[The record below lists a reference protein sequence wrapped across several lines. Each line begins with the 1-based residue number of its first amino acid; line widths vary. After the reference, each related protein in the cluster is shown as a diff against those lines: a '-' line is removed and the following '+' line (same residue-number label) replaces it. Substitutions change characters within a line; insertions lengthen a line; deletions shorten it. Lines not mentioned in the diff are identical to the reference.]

1 LLRTLL
7 RLRHD
12 LVMVGRAAAE
22 PLPARF
28 QARLGSLL
36 TRLGE
41 AAGEYLRA
49 SGAALKA
56 GREAPALDA
65 VETALD
71 AFAAE
76 LAAMRREG
84 LTRDL
89 PTDDV
94 ERIFTLG
101 FALEQLRRNFDDLA
115 RCVAEFAQPANAP
128 LAKAD
133 AEPDQSRP

>member
-1 LLRTLL
+1 
-7 RLRHD
+7 
-12 LVMVGRAAAE
+12 MVGRAAAV

-28 QARLGSLL
+28 HTRLGPLL
-36 TRLGE
+36 TRFGE

-56 GREAPALDA
+56 GREAPAPDA

-115 RCVAEFAQPANAP
+115 RCLTEFAQPANAP